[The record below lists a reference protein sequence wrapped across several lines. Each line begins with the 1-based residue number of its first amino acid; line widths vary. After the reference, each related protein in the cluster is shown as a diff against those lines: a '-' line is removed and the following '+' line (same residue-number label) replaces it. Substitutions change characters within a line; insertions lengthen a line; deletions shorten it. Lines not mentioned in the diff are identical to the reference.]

1 MTETDMHNGRI
12 PTDPIAL
19 ITGLCLL
26 YCLISLLTPDQ
37 RETLGIL
44 AGIATPYLPGRR

>member
-1 MTETDMHNGRI
+1 MTENSRNYGRI
-12 PTDPIAL
+12 PTDPITL

-37 RETLGIL
+37 RDTLGII
-44 AGIATPYLPGRR
+44 AGIAVPYLPGRR